1 MTLDIF
7 PLDLGELSILFAL
20 TAITLLVTSEML
32 SSYRGR
38 ISILIDK
45 KRLRRASVIFAILFL
60 VTVGIKIYSIIST
73 I

>member
-1 MTLDIF
+1 MSLEIF
-7 PLDLGELSILFAL
+7 PLDLGELSILFAM
-20 TAITLLVTSEML
+20 TAITLLVTSELL

-38 ISILIDK
+38 ISILINK
-45 KRLRRASVIFAILFL
+45 KRIRRASIVFAILFL